1 MAGAGA
7 MPAGLGAAWAL
18 LAAAFLAA
26 LLLHRAQARRPG
38 GDGGGGTA
46 SGLFQDLIR
55 YGKTK
60 SGGGQRPAWL
70 RRCQVPKR

>member
-1 MAGAGA
+1 MLGALA
-7 MPAGLGAAWAL
+7 AAWAL

-26 LLLHRAQARRPG
+26 LLLLLWRTGRPG
-38 GDGGGGTA
+38 GSV

-70 RRCQVPKR
+70 RLLQVPKR

>member
-1 MAGAGA
+1 

-26 LLLHRAQARRPG
+26 LLLHRAQAGRP
-38 GDGGGGTA
+38 GGGGTA

-70 RRCQVPKR
+70 RRFQVPKR